1 MIFAPVHNDNALAAD
16 IPILIPVNEPGP
28 NDTKIKLISLKFK
41 FAFVINSSIIRFNSC
56 SILFGELR
64 HFENVF
70 LFFMIEILLFLII
83 VILIIWIY
91 GFIRRNLGIDKQT
104 KELEKIRKIMEKK
117 FNE

>member
-1 MIFAPVHNDNALAAD
+1 MKDL
-16 IPILIPVNEPGP
+16 
-28 NDTKIKLISLKFK
+28 FK
-41 FAFVINSSIIRFNSC
+41 PLNSSIE
-56 SILFGELR
+56 LFQEKI
-64 HFENVF
+64 NF

-117 FNE
+117 FNDKS

>member
-1 MIFAPVHNDNALAAD
+1 MKDL
-16 IPILIPVNEPGP
+16 
-28 NDTKIKLISLKFK
+28 FK
-41 FAFVINSSIIRFNSC
+41 PLNSSIE
-56 SILFGELR
+56 LFQEKI
-64 HFENVF
+64 NF

-104 KELEKIRKIMEKK
+104 KELEKIRKIMENK

>member
-1 MIFAPVHNDNALAAD
+1 MKDLFKPLNTSLE
-16 IPILIPVNEPGP
+16 LFQE
-28 NDTKIKLISLKFK
+28 KI
-41 FAFVINSSIIRFNSC
+41 N
-56 SILFGELR
+56 
-64 HFENVF
+64 F

>member
-1 MIFAPVHNDNALAAD
+1 MKDL
-16 IPILIPVNEPGP
+16 
-28 NDTKIKLISLKFK
+28 FK
-41 FAFVINSSIIRFNSC
+41 PLNSSIE
-56 SILFGELR
+56 LFQEKL
-64 HFENVF
+64 NF

>member
-1 MIFAPVHNDNALAAD
+1 MKDL
-16 IPILIPVNEPGP
+16 
-28 NDTKIKLISLKFK
+28 FK
-41 FAFVINSSIIRFNSC
+41 PLNSSIE
-56 SILFGELR
+56 LFQEKI
-64 HFENVF
+64 NF

-104 KELEKIRKIMEKK
+104 KELEKIRKFMEKK

>member
-1 MIFAPVHNDNALAAD
+1 MKDL
-16 IPILIPVNEPGP
+16 
-28 NDTKIKLISLKFK
+28 FK
-41 FAFVINSSIIRFNSC
+41 PLNSSIE
-56 SILFGELR
+56 LFQEKI
-64 HFENVF
+64 NF
-70 LFFMIEILLFLII
+70 LFFMIEILLSLII

>member
-1 MIFAPVHNDNALAAD
+1 MKEL
-16 IPILIPVNEPGP
+16 
-28 NDTKIKLISLKFK
+28 FK
-41 FAFVINSSIIRFNSC
+41 PLNSSIE
-56 SILFGELR
+56 LFQEKI
-64 HFENVF
+64 NF

-117 FNE
+117 FNDKA

>member
-1 MIFAPVHNDNALAAD
+1 MKDLFKPLNTSIELFQ
-16 IPILIPVNEPGP
+16 E
-28 NDTKIKLISLKFK
+28 KL
-41 FAFVINSSIIRFNSC
+41 N
-56 SILFGELR
+56 
-64 HFENVF
+64 F

-117 FNE
+117 FNDKA